1 MSVCMEYERVVVCGE
16 RESRK
21 KGEKEKGAP
30 KDPPRTKWSP
40 LILRRHCKVHPS
52 PGSSFSFPPSCVSF
66 SRCLSCI
73 LALSSFLV
81 FLSRFLCLRSL
92 FSFSFSRSLSST
104 LSLQPVQVF
113 PHAHAKSTELLGII
127 AAPGLDSRREYISS
141 TLGGK
146 LCPWSMEERRRED
159 GEG

>member
-1 MSVCMEYERVVVCGE
+1 MGDRGAMRAGIEGEGRRGAESAHSCVHACTPLMSVCMEYERVVVCGE

-73 LALSSFLV
+73 LALSSFLA
-81 FLSRFLCLRSL
+81 FLSRFLCLVFFFLFLSRVRFPLPCLSSRSRYSL
-92 FSFSFSRSLSST
+92 MRMQNRRSFS
-104 LSLQPVQVF
+104 
-113 PHAHAKSTELLGII
+113 G
-127 AAPGLDSRREYISS
+127 
-141 TLGGK
+141 
-146 LCPWSMEERRRED
+146 
-159 GEG
+159 